1 MKWFN
6 NPETLEDLKKQYKKL
21 AFQNHPDRGG
31 KTSDMQEINAEY
43 EALFS
48 RLKDTHKNAEGEFY
62 TARTATTETATE
74 FMDIIEKLIHME
86 GIEIEV
92 CGSWVWVTGDTRPH
106 KEELKALSFRWSSNK
121 SAWYFHRDG
130 YKNLNGWKKY
140 AEDHNADDFD
150 EYDGIS
156 ADCIMQYAIFGEVIY
171 G

>member
-74 FMDIIEKLIHME
+74 F
-86 GIEIEV
+86 EV

-130 YKNLNGWKKY
+130 YKKRSKKSLTL
-140 AEDHNADDFD
+140 D
-150 EYDGIS
+150 EIRGY
-156 ADCIMQYAIFGEVIY
+156 Y
-171 G
+171 GSEKIEKEGSGKIAVA

>member
-6 NPETLEDLKKQYKKL
+6 NPETLEDLKKQYKKV

-130 YKNLNGWKKY
+130 YKKRSKKSLTL
-140 AEDHNADDFD
+140 D
-150 EYDGIS
+150 EIRDY
-156 ADCIMQYAIFGEVIY
+156 Y
-171 G
+171 GSEKIEKEGSGKIAVA

>member
-92 CGSWVWVTGDTRPH
+92 RFLGVGHWRHQAAQGRAESPVFPVEQQQIRVVFPPRRIQEAEQEVSDAG
-106 KEELKALSFRWSSNK
+106 
-121 SAWYFHRDG
+121 RDQRLLR
-130 YKNLNGWKKY
+130 KR
-140 AEDHNADDFD
+140 EDRKR
-150 EYDGIS
+150 G
-156 ADCIMQYAIFGEVIY
+156 
-171 G
+171 

>member
-43 EALFS
+43 EVLFS

-74 FMDIIEKLIHME
+74 FMDIIEKLVHMRASRSRAAAP
-86 GIEIEV
+86 G
-92 CGSWVWVTGDTRPH
+92 CGSLATPGRTR
-106 KEELKALSFRWSSNK
+106 K
-121 SAWYFHRDG
+121 S
-130 YKNLNGWKKY
+130 
-140 AEDHNADDFD
+140 
-150 EYDGIS
+150 
-156 ADCIMQYAIFGEVIY
+156 
-171 G
+171 